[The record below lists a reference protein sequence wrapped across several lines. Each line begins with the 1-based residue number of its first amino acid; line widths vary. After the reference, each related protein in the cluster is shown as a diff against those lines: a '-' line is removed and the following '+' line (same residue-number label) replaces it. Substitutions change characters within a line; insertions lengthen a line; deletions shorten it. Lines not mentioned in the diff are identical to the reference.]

1 MPAPTMYF
9 GGMRASTAPLR
20 SSLLVLGVGGLG
32 NALLERCAR
41 LPLRRLTLVD
51 GDRVEPHNLERQP
64 LFAPVDVGRPKVA
77 VAAAWLRQAM
87 PGTVIEVVDAFA
99 DATSL
104 PVLVKE
110 HSIVADCTDDVHVR
124 TLIDQA
130 CAKLCIP
137 LVSGAVHQHEGQVL
151 LLHAPDGPGDPSIT
165 REHVF
170 GGRPGPGQD
179 ECDMR
184 GVPLEVL
191 EAVGAR
197 MQQRVGDL
205 MAGRPV
211 ENGVLE
217 LYAGGRWSRYAPP
230 AIS

>member
-1 MPAPTMYF
+1 MPAATMYF

-41 LPLRRLTLVD
+41 LPLRLLTLVD

-64 LFAPVDVGRPKVA
+64 LFTPVDLGRPKVA

-87 PGTVIEVVDAFA
+87 PGTVIDVVDAFA
-99 DATSL
+99 DAASL
-104 PVLVKE
+104 PELVKE
-110 HSIVADCTDDVHVR
+110 HSIVVDCTDDVHAR
-124 TLIDQA
+124 ALIDQV
-130 CAKLCIP
+130 CAERSIP
-137 LVSGAVHQHEGQVL
+137 LVSGAVHVREGQVL
-151 LLHAPDGPGDPSIT
+151 LLHAHDGAGDPSMT
-165 REHVF
+165 REQVF
-170 GGRPGPGQD
+170 SGRPGPGQD

-184 GVPLEVL
+184 NVPLEVL

-197 MQQRVGDL
+197 LQQRVGDL

-211 ENGVLE
+211 ENGALE
-217 LYAGGRWSRYAPP
+217 LYAGGRWTRYAPP
-230 AIS
+230 TPN

>member
-130 CAKLCIP
+130 CGNLCIP

-184 GVPLEVL
+184 SVPLDVL

-197 MQQRVGDL
+197 MQQRAGDL

>member
-1 MPAPTMYF
+1 MPVPTLYF
-9 GGMRASTAPLR
+9 GRMRASTAPLR

-51 GDRVEPHNLERQP
+51 GDRVELHNLDRQP

-124 TLIDQA
+124 TLIDRA
-130 CAKLCIP
+130 CAEPCIP
-137 LVSGAVHQHEGQVL
+137 LVSGAVHQREGQVL
-151 LLHAPDGPGDPSIT
+151 LLHAPDGAGDPSIT
-165 REHVF
+165 RDHVF

-211 ENGVLE
+211 ENGALE

-230 AIS
+230 SIT